1 MKIHQNWGIY
11 RSSTGIS
18 FVAFFNHIVW
28 GWQVMTSSPRC
39 WLVDCQSWFRRQALS
54 AMWCSPL
61 VGGPMGS
68 FFLSFSPPEIHRNP
82 TRNGRFLGGK
92 STGNPGVVLKSE
104 CQEEEAA
111 PETTP
116 EVGAG
121 FIRSP
126 GQILYL
132 PWCDTADTRTS
143 CWGSLASYQVRGWE
157 TLNEFVHSC
166 KVVSIDVCWFLFTH
180 PTRLYHKPKR
190 QAIVIPMFKPT

>member
-28 GWQVMTSSPRC
+28 GWQVTTSSPRC

-116 EVGAG
+116 EGWSW
-121 FIRSP
+121 IYP
-126 GQILYL
+126 K
-132 PWCDTADTRTS
+132 PWADTLPS
-143 CWGSLASYQVRGWE
+143 MMW
-157 TLNEFVHSC
+157 HSWHQNFMLGIAC
-166 KVVSIDVCWFLFTH
+166 KLSG
-180 PTRLYHKPKR
+180 TRLGNSERICPFLQGGVHWCLLVSVHPSN
-190 QAIVIPMFKPT
+190 